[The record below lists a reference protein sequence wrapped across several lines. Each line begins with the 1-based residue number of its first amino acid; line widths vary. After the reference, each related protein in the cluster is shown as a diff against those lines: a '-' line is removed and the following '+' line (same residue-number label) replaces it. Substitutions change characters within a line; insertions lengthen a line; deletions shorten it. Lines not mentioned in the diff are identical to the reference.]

1 MKNLNETLINLS
13 VKYNFDLL
21 NKSSLEDRESNNI
34 YGQIISILIKKP
46 DINLYELI
54 DAINSSGSRFEKNK
68 IRNRRDRITGIH
80 KSIDEAIEIVNL
92 IEDESY
98 EIPEEKLKQINIVR
112 DRMILAIL
120 LEENFSEEFLDLY
133 SMIKND
139 QCRGFLRT
147 LISTLKAA

>member
-133 SMIKND
+133 NMIKND